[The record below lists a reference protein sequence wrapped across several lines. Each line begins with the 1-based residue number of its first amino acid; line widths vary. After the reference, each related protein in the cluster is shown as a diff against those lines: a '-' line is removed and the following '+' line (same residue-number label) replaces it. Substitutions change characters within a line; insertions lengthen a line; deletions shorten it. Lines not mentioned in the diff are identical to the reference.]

1 VTSLDADY
9 FDQWYADQ
17 TGSAVLESA
26 KQRHLG
32 LPPELLST
40 SLLTLDGLREIGG
53 LLGIG
58 SSERL
63 LDLACGRGGYGLWLA
78 RETGA
83 SVIGVDFSGVA
94 VRQAQAAIEA
104 FDLGKGRA
112 AFEVGE
118 LEATGLPDAAVDA
131 TLCVDAVQF
140 AGDVV
145 TALREMLRVTR
156 PGGVVVLTAWQ
167 TVDATSASV
176 PERLRRLDLGPQL
189 EAAGFVDVM
198 VVDRSDWRESERA
211 FWEEAVACDPDR
223 DPALESWHE
232 EGVRVLSDWDSVRRI
247 VATARTPARDA
258 ENAG

>member
-17 TGSAVLESA
+17 AGSTVLEAA

-40 SLLTLDGLREIGG
+40 SLLSVDGLREIAG
-53 LLGIG
+53 LLGL
-58 SSERL
+58 SSAERL

-94 VRQAQAAIEA
+94 VGQAEDSVKD
-104 FDLGKGRA
+104 FDLDKGRA
-112 AFEVGE
+112 TFQIGE
-118 LEATGLPDAAVDA
+118 LEATGLPDSSVDA
-131 TLCVDAVQF
+131 VLCVDAVQF

-145 TALREMLRVTR
+145 TALREMARVLR
-156 PGGVVVLTAWQ
+156 PGGVVVLTGWQ
-167 TVDATSASV
+167 PVDATATSV

-198 VVDRSDWRESERA
+198 VVDRTDWREVERA
-211 FWEEAVACDPDR
+211 YWEEAVACDPAG
-223 DPALESWHE
+223 DPALESWHD
-232 EGVRVLSDWDSVRRI
+232 EGVRALSDFNSLRRV
-247 VATARTPARDA
+247 VATARLKTDSAA
-258 ENAG
+258 